1 VHNHKTDFGK
11 ESAEGRRPLPGHDM
25 SPTSYS
31 AKYSANY
38 AEGSIE
44 GQSPLPGRG
53 VSPTSNSAFSD
64 KGSAEGQS
72 PLPGCGVSPQNT
84 IFDSPPQAASQKR
97 IALYWHNGRS
107 LGHTVRCATL
117 GQALLNQ
124 IPASIIVGITG
135 ASKGFELLPPAMD
148 LVKIP
153 SYLTYDDTEG
163 VRTTPVLSLA
173 KEQFQRIRENLISTF
188 VQDFQPHALIVD
200 FHPEGKNG
208 ELIPT
213 VINSP
218 KTHKVLGLRG
228 ILGGPAE
235 TNRDFFNSR
244 LVAFMQEHFS
254 AIHVYIDQQVY
265 RLEDC
270 YKIPDSLSAMFK
282 YTGYI
287 TRPTIST
294 RDEARALLKLA
305 PDARIIVISFGGGQ
319 GTEPIWQAMLSGL
332 SNIPRLFDYAY
343 LSAGPYLEID
353 AYERLQTQVSQ
364 HSNWTWTRL
373 LNPLPAW
380 IKASD
385 LFIGSGGYNSI
396 AEIISTGANALIIP
410 RQLNE
415 REQEIHATKL
425 ANLQIFRIANMDTI
439 LNNDISSLF
448 EMCLKEPYPQNYNI
462 KLATNGAQQSTQLI
476 EALIS

>member
-1 VHNHKTDFGK
+1 MTDSGNR
-11 ESAEGRRPLPGHDM
+11 SAEGR
-25 SPTSYS
+25 
-31 AKYSANY
+31 
-38 AEGSIE
+38 
-44 GQSPLPGRG
+44 SPLPGFG
-53 VSPTSNSAFSD
+53 VSPKNSLFFS
-64 KGSAEGQS
+64 Q
-72 PLPGCGVSPQNT
+72 P
-84 IFDSPPQAASQKR
+84 AAAKR

-124 IPASIIVGITG
+124 IPASIVVGITG

-148 LVKIP
+148 LIKIP

-163 VRTTPVLSLA
+163 VRTTPVLVLA

-200 FHPEGKNG
+200 FQPEGKNG

-228 ILGGPAE
+228 ILGSPAE
-235 TNRDFFNSR
+235 TNRDFFNPR
-244 LVAFMQEHFS
+244 LVAFIQEHFS
-254 AIHVYIDQQVY
+254 AIQVYIDQQVY
-265 RLEDC
+265 RLED
-270 YKIPDSLSAMFK
+270 YYAIPNSLSAMLQ
-282 YTGYI
+282 YTGYV

-294 RDEARALLKLA
+294 RAEARALLELA
-305 PDARIIVISFGGGQ
+305 PDTRIIVISFGGGQ
-319 GTEPIWQAMLSGL
+319 GTEPIWQAILRSL
-332 SNIPRLFDYAY
+332 TKIQKQFDYAY
-343 LSAGPYLEID
+343 LSAGPYLELN
-353 AYERLQTQVSQ
+353 AYERLRTLISQ
-364 HSNWTWTRL
+364 HPNWTWTRL

-385 LFIGSGGYNSI
+385 FFIGSGGYNSL
-396 AEIISTGANALIIP
+396 AEIIATGANALVIP

-425 ANLQIFRIANMDTI
+425 ANLNILRIAHLETI
-439 LNNDISSLF
+439 LTKNLNSLL
-448 EMCLKEPYPQNYNI
+448 EMCLKEPYPHNHKI
-462 KLATNGAQQSTQLI
+462 KIAINGAQQSAQLI
-476 EALIS
+476 EELIA

>member
-1 VHNHKTDFGK
+1 MNTWECRVPGPLLEFGVSPPSYSTYYT
-11 ESAEGRRPLPGHDM
+11 EGSAECR
-25 SPTSYS
+25 
-31 AKYSANY
+31 
-38 AEGSIE
+38 
-44 GQSPLPGRG
+44 SPLPGLG
-53 VSPTSNSAFSD
+53 MSTTSSPTF
-64 KGSAEGQS
+64 SAERSAECRS
-72 PLPGCGVSPQNT
+72 PLPGFGVSPKNSLFFSQ
-84 IFDSPPQAASQKR
+84 PQAAKR

-124 IPASIIVGITG
+124 IPTSIVVGITG

-153 SYLTYDDTEG
+153 SYLTYDNPEE
-163 VRTTPVLSLA
+163 VRTTTVLSLA

-188 VQDFQPHALIVD
+188 VQDFQPHVLIGD

-228 ILGGPAE
+228 ILGSPAE
-235 TNRDFFNSR
+235 TNRDFFNAR

-265 RLEDC
+265 RLED
-270 YKIPDSLSAMFK
+270 YYEVPVSLSAMFK
-282 YTGYI
+282 YTGYV
-287 TRPTIST
+287 TRPTITT
-294 RDEARALLKLA
+294 RAEARELLELA

-319 GTEPIWQAMLSGL
+319 GTEPIWQAILSGL
-332 SNIPRLFDYAY
+332 SKIQSLFDYAY
-343 LSAGPYLEID
+343 LSAGPYLEAD
-353 AYERLQTQVSQ
+353 AFERLQTQVSQ
-364 HSNWTWTRL
+364 HPDWTWTRL
-373 LNPLPAW
+373 LNPLPTW

-385 LFIGSGGYNSI
+385 FFIGSGGYNSI

-415 REQEIHATKL
+415 REQELHATQL
-425 ANLQIFRIANMDTI
+425 ADLQIFRIAKMDTI
-439 LNNDISSLF
+439 LMKDASSLF
-448 EMCLKEPYPQNYNI
+448 EMCLKEPYPQNHKI
-462 KLATNGAQQSTQLI
+462 KIATNGAQHSAQLI